1 MSKPLPT
8 SHPMFRMI
16 EKQLVQALT
25 DDLQVDRL
33 TPSPLNDKGLGIH
46 AKGVLAEILG
56 AVVTQ
61 APEKVESVS
70 TLCSKASLDGMRC
83 ALVAGHPGAHA
94 MTRSVFGTGP
104 VRFVTEAHRKS
115 LEENGH
121 FAGPL
126 TYMPSAYAKLEA
138 ELKEAHAEIER
149 LTGIIHTP
157 ENDEFLTG
165 TAREAE
171 FQRQHHGVDN
181 SEEAFDWPQWYWV
194 AGYLLGK
201 AWHALKQHNTVKAKH
216 HLVTTAAL
224 LYNWHNLLS
233 SRPAASVHS
242 NSGKAFVDRK

>member
-16 EKQLVQALT
+16 EKQLCEALHK
-25 DDLQVDRL
+25 DHFD
-33 TPSPLNDKGLGIH
+33 SPDADHKFMGTLGSQTK
-46 AKGVLAEILG
+46 AVLAEILG
-56 AVVTQ
+56 AVVPQ

-126 TYMPSAYAKLEA
+126 TYMPSAYTKLEA

-157 ENDEFLTG
+157 ESDDFIKGMSIE
-165 TAREAE
+165 AEYQREAWE
-171 FQRQHHGVDN
+171 VD
-181 SEEAFDWPQWYWV
+181 D
-194 AGYLLGK
+194 
-201 AWHALKQHNTVKAKH
+201 ALKTPAQWLANIAWLAAKAVTALVSGDTEKARH
-216 HLVTTAAL
+216 HMVTTAACCKR
-224 LYNWHNLLS
+224 WHF
-233 SRPAASVHS
+233 
-242 NSGKAFVDRK
+242 FVPKP